1 MGKKIILF
9 LMIFQSLVIQAQ
21 DYSISER
28 KGTLKA
34 TGSFYPSRRLDSKV
48 VNYYVGGN
56 AEYFFHNNYSFR
68 GDIYGLV
75 GQKSPLSNSSLKTS
89 FILNYGF
96 NKHFVKNRFNS
107 FVGIYTGMTCF
118 KKNEMDLQTFVAV
131 PSDVQYVPNVGLTI
145 GTQFYLYDYFHFFAE
160 TRYIHHRSPYS
171 NGNID
176 EISFSAGLGFQLP
189 VKKLLGKKGI

>member
-21 DYSISER
+21 DFSISER

-34 TGSFYPSRRLDSKV
+34 TGSFYPSKRFDAQV
-48 VNYYVGGN
+48 VEYFVGGN
-56 AEYFFHNNYSFR
+56 AEYFISNNYSFR

-75 GQKSPLSNSSLKTS
+75 GQMKMASDANLNTS
-89 FILNYGF
+89 YILNYGF

-107 FVGIYTGMTCF
+107 FLGVFTGMTCF
-118 KKNEMDLQTFVAV
+118 KKSFLEL
-131 PSDVQYVPNVGLTI
+131 QYVPNVGLTI
-145 GTQFYLYDYFHFFAE
+145 GTQFYFYDYFHFFAE